1 MTALFTRGALVAPLA
16 LFGLWLTAS
25 FCLSLQRAIIFS
37 LGGKPRTVVG
47 PKRVRL
53 YFATVIFLDR
63 RIASEFECVAAAR
76 RRFSFPVACE
86 SRHCAEVC
94 AAAAPRALAV

>member
-1 MTALFTRGALVAPLA
+1 MVTALFTRGALVAPLA
-16 LFGLWLTAS
+16 LFGFVVTS

>member
-1 MTALFTRGALVAPLA
+1 MGQFMRGSSRGARTA
-16 LFGLWLTAS
+16 WLGKVTVKAS
-25 FCLSLQRAIIFS
+25 ERAIIFS

>member
-1 MTALFTRGALVAPLA
+1 VTALFTRGALVAPLA
-16 LFGLWLTAS
+16 LFGFGFDILLS
-25 FCLSLQRAIIFS
+25 FSQRAIIFS

>member
-16 LFGLWLTAS
+16 LFGFGFDIL
-25 FCLSLQRAIIFS
+25 CLSLQRAIIFS